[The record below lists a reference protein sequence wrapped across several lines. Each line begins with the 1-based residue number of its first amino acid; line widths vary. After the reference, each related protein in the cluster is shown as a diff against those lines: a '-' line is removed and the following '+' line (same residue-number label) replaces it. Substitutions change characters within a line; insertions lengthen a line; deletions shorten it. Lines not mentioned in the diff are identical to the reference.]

1 MKRILVLG
9 AFGYRE
15 TLYDGQTIKTRNLFD
30 LIKAEYKSVQYYDTQ
45 ELQYSKL
52 GYLKMLWEIVMT
64 KYLVYLP
71 AHNNLTYFFPLIFV
85 LSKLFNIKIHYFV
98 VGGWLKELIED
109 KPIHQW
115 MLRQIEGI
123 HCETRLMKHNLE
135 KCYKFENVDTFPNFR
150 KTKFVPQSHHT
161 PGFLRVVFMA
171 RINKMKGL
179 DLVFKL
185 GDSINNLKLGQ
196 KISIDF
202 YGPLQNE
209 DNDEKY
215 FNENIAKYSFMS
227 YLGPVEPENIYT
239 TLEKYDVMI
248 LPTHYYT
255 EGLPGSVLDAY
266 IAGIPV
272 VVTNWKHA
280 PEFVDDN
287 STGLI
292 IPFKDDGSALFKS
305 ILHLLQNEELLQRMK
320 HNARNKSFDYSAEQ
334 ALIQIKKYIT

>member
-1 MKRILVLG
+1 
-9 AFGYRE
+9 
-15 TLYDGQTIKTRNLFD
+15 
-30 LIKAEYKSVQYYDTQ
+30 
-45 ELQYSKL
+45 
-52 GYLKMLWEIVMT
+52 
-64 KYLVYLP
+64 
-71 AHNNLTYFFPLIFV
+71 
-85 LSKLFNIKIHYFV
+85 
-98 VGGWLKELIED
+98 
-109 KPIHQW
+109 
-115 MLRQIEGI
+115 
-123 HCETRLMKHNLE
+123 
-135 KCYKFENVDTFPNFR
+135 
-150 KTKFVPQSHHT
+150 
-161 PGFLRVVFMA
+161 
-171 RINKMKGL
+171 MKGL